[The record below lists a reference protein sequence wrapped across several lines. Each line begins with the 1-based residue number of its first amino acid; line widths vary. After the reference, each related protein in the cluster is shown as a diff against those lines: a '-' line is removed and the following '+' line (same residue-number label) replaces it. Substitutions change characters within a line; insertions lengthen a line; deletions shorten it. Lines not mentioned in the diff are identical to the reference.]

1 MNAVLII
8 LWEACLLCG
17 TLSGL
22 LAQRA
27 QDVADFLE
35 SEGKKFRVIQEKH
48 RSVLCVSA
56 KHWWLEALRKHTHT
70 SGAIDS

>member
-1 MNAVLII
+1 MGSVSP
-8 LWEACLLCG
+8 CG

-22 LAQRA
+22 LAQRG

-35 SEGKKFRVIQEKH
+35 SEGKKFRVIQEKY

-56 KHWWLEALRKHTHT
+56 KHW
-70 SGAIDS
+70 